1 MLPSKNVHL
10 LSRQFVRKHVIFI
23 ILLLIYVL
31 WETDFLEDAAIY
43 SSRTNGE
50 LGAILQTKLV
60 FRNIS
65 RGKTITTVKTSEE
78 NHRVLIG
85 DVKNGIVMSS
95 ERKREG
101 HQNTHMT
108 NLSLGIDGNT
118 SETIPRLKIPPEVTN
133 ITCL

>member
-1 MLPSKNVHL
+1 MPPSKNVRL

-31 WETDFLEDAAIY
+31 WETDFFEDAAIY

-60 FRNIS
+60 FRNVS
-65 RGKTITTVKTSEE
+65 RDKTITNVKIPDEKQR
-78 NHRVLIG
+78 NLFG
-85 DVKNGIVMSS
+85 DAKNGIAMSS

-108 NLSLGIDGNT
+108 NLSLERDGNT
-118 SETIPRLKIPPEVTN
+118 SEAIPRLKIPPEVTY
-133 ITCL
+133 IIC

>member
-10 LSRQFVRKHVIFI
+10 LLRQFVRKHVIFI
-23 ILLLIYVL
+23 ILLLIYIL
-31 WETDFLEDAAIY
+31 WETDFFEDAAIY

-65 RGKTITTVKTSEE
+65 RDKTITTVKTPEE
-78 NHRVLIG
+78 KLRNLFG
-85 DVKNGIVMSS
+85 DATMSW

-101 HQNTHMT
+101 HQNVDMSDH
-108 NLSLGIDGNT
+108 SLGRDGNT
-118 SETIPRLKIPPEVTN
+118 SETIPRLKIPPKVMY
-133 ITCL
+133 IIC

>member
-1 MLPSKNVHL
+1 MLPSKNVRL

-31 WETDFLEDAAIY
+31 WETDFFEDAAIY

-60 FRNIS
+60 FSNIS
-65 RGKTITTVKTSEE
+65 RDKTITTVKTPEE
-78 NHRVLIG
+78 KLRNLFG
-85 DVKNGIVMSS
+85 DATMSS

-101 HQNTHMT
+101 HQNVDMPDH
-108 NLSLGIDGNT
+108 SLGRDGNT
-118 SETIPRLKIPPEVTN
+118 SETIPRLKIPPKVMY
-133 ITCL
+133 IIC